1 MRPQFS
7 GSAEFDERTYYRPW
21 RGQETA
27 REDSRRRCPLPDDQ
41 QQNGHGPGQCLLP
54 ESSLL
59 TLSLH
64 GDAGLMLVMAP
75 HSAFGVRLRS
85 WYCSFERRIA
95 DINALGNQFKFVEGV
110 SDLLLLSEHRIADW
124 RDAISAARKCQL

>member
-27 REDSRRRCPLPDDQ
+27 RQDSRRRCPLPDDQ
-41 QQNGHGPGQCLLP
+41 QQNGHGPGQCLLH

-64 GDAGLMLVMAP
+64 GDAGFMLGMA
-75 HSAFGVRLRS
+75 HSAFGVRLSS
-85 WYCSFERRIA
+85 WYCSLQRRIA
-95 DINALGNQFKFVEGV
+95 DINAFGNQFKFVEGV
-110 SDLLLLSEHRIADW
+110 SDRLLLSEHGIADW
-124 RDAISAARKCQL
+124 RHAISAPRKCQL